1 MNNIQ
6 KILLVIIIIAG
17 SLSTGYYIHD
27 KIASMEIDDLNEQ
40 IENLEQKNIQLTDEL
55 EKSID
60 YININVQ
67 TSAVNMN
74 NLYQT
79 WTHSRE
85 EENDS
90 AFEIYRPTDS
100 MEFPISRFRMIY
112 DFKENGKCS
121 WYFLAPNDAHY
132 WIDGTCE
139 YPSSEGNVITIHNSS
154 GKKVN
159 ELIIVELSDSI
170 LKFKK

>member
-100 MEFPISRFRMIY
+100 M
-112 DFKENGKCS
+112 
-121 WYFLAPNDAHY
+121 
-132 WIDGTCE
+132 
-139 YPSSEGNVITIHNSS
+139 
-154 GKKVN
+154 
-159 ELIIVELSDSI
+159 
-170 LKFKK
+170 